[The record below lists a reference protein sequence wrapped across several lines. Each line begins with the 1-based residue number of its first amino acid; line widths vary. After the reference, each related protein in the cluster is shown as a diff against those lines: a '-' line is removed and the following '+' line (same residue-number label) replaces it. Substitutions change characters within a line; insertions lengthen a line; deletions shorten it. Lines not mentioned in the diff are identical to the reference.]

1 MNRQIPVSPYLC
13 LSFRHGRSHNYD
25 KRPQSPTAAMPKK
38 GNRKR
43 LKFRAEDVCSESVT
57 VSDYANSD
65 PAIVR
70 SGRVKKAVANAIA
83 KEVKL
88 LCGLEAS
95 GGPVR
100 DVLSSARSDSGVTC
114 VSSED
119 ADPEDDVTETK
130 GFRKKKNKR
139 RKESQACSD
148 GQEYPIDV
156 WLLLA
161 SYIRPEDICTFALI
175 CKNAWTVTCTAAF
188 WTRLYR
194 RHYTLD
200 AALPPRLQPDSIGRM
215 RCLRACVI
223 RSLFHMYEPFSSRVS
238 RSPSLPESTPTT
250 LLNSK
255 CLLFWVK
262 KVDGNRPEPMWEF
275 NFKFLKE
282 PAKYKNGCGRVLQ
295 LPSQYVEVHSNPDSD
310 CYLLQVTTLNFI
322 FTSVVMGM
330 TLTLFTI
337 NVSTDMRHHRVRLVF
352 QDSPVL
358 RGKKLR
364 SEQGVQVVLDPVHS
378 VRLIDWWHP
387 QYPTSANT

>member
-1 MNRQIPVSPYLC
+1 S
-13 LSFRHGRSHNYD
+13 RSHDN
-25 KRPQSPTAAMPKK
+25 RPQISAAMPKK

-57 VSDYANSD
+57 VADYANSD
-65 PAIVR
+65 PAIVK
-70 SGRVKKAVANAIA
+70 SGRVKKAVTHAIE

-95 GGPVR
+95 HGPVQE
-100 DVLSSARSDSGVTC
+100 VLSSVVGVRVEDCESSD
-114 VSSED
+114 D
-119 ADPEDDVTETK
+119 LDPEGGAGEHK
-130 GFRKKKNKR
+130 GSRKKKSKR
-139 RKESQACSD
+139 RKESSEAD
-148 GQEYPIDV
+148 VGEEYPIDI

-161 SYIRPEDICTFALI
+161 SYIRPEDICKFALI

-188 WTRLYR
+188 WLRLYR
-194 RHYTLD
+194 RYYNLD
-200 AALPPRLQPDSIGRM
+200 IDLPARLQPYSIGKM

-223 RSLFHMYEPFSSRVS
+223 RSLFHMYEPYSSRIS
-238 RSPSLPESTPTT
+238 KSPSLPESTPTT

-255 CLLFWVK
+255 CLLFWVQ
-262 KVDGNRPEPMWEF
+262 KVIGNRQEPMWEF
-275 NFKFLKE
+275 SFKFMKQ
-282 PAKYKNGCGRVLQ
+282 PDKYKNGCGSRLK
-295 LPSQYVEVHSNPDSD
+295 LPSQYQEVHDNPDHD

-358 RGKKLR
+358 RGKKPR
-364 SEQGVQVVLDPVHS
+364 NEQGVQVVLDPVHS
-378 VRLIDWWHP
+378 VRLMDWWHP
-387 QYPTSANT
+387 QYPTSANA

>member
-1 MNRQIPVSPYLC
+1 M
-13 LSFRHGRSHNYD
+13 
-25 KRPQSPTAAMPKK
+25 PTAVMPKK

-43 LKFRAEDVCSESVT
+43 LKFRPEDVCSESVT

-65 PAIVR
+65 PAIVK
-70 SGRVKKAVANAIA
+70 SGRVKKAVANAIE

-95 GGPVR
+95 QGPVR
-100 DVLSSARSDSGVTC
+100 EVLSSVVSVSCQPCD
-114 VSSED
+114 SSEE
-119 ADPEDDVTETK
+119 AEPEDGAGDIKRT
-130 GFRKKKNKR
+130 RKKKNKR
-139 RKESQACSD
+139 LKESQRCSE
-148 GQEYPIDV
+148 GREYPIDI

-175 CKNAWTVTCTAAF
+175 CRNAWTVTCTAAF

-200 AALPPRLQPDSIGRM
+200 VQLPSRLQPDSIGRM

-238 RSPSLPESTPTT
+238 ACPSLPESTPTT
-250 LLNSK
+250 LLSSK
-255 CLLFWVK
+255 CLLFWIK
-262 KVDGNRPEPMWEF
+262 KIVGNRPEPMWEF
-275 NFKFLKE
+275 NFKFQKK
-282 PAKYKNGCGRVLQ
+282 PAKCKNGCRSVLP
-295 LPSQYVEVHSNPDSD
+295 LPRQYAEVHANPDSD

-330 TLTLFTI
+330 TLSLFTI

-358 RGKKLR
+358 QGKKLR
-364 SEQGVQVVLDPVHS
+364 GEQGVQVVLDPVHS

-387 QYPTSANT
+387 QYPTSTST